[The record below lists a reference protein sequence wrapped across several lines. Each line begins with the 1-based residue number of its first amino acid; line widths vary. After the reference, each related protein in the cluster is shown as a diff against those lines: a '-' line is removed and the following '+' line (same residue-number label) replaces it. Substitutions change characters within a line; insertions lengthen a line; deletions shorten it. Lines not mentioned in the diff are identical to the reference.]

1 MESMHNVVFNE
12 GNLEERLLDQKEST
26 LMAYSKADTHEAD
39 LMPEP
44 NDGRPLAKE
53 LMYILTE
60 DSTQF
65 L

>member
-53 LMYILTE
+53 VT
-60 DSTQF
+60 
-65 L
+65 